1 VIGVLV
7 SVTVKVLSMLRRV
20 VITGMGVVSPV
31 GVRLNNF
38 WDAIKTEKCGIAEIT
53 RFDASRLPCRVA
65 GEVKNY
71 NGEDYF
77 DRRTVLRTAMFSQF
91 AMIAGKEAWED
102 SGLDKFKFED
112 PDRCGVLLGNG
123 VGGLEID
130 DESHRRL
137 IEKGPSKI
145 PAMTIP
151 KMICNEAA
159 GNLSIY
165 LGIRGSAHVIVTAC
179 ASSCDAIGFAMDR
192 IRCNRADVMLSGG
205 AESAT
210 TEYGVGGFSQI
221 NSLSTNF
228 NATPSRASRPFDKN
242 RDGFVL
248 GEGAGILVLEELEH
262 AKRRGAK
269 IYAELV
275 GYGASEDAYH
285 ITAPCPDGE
294 GGTRA
299 IRLAIRDAGLR
310 MTDIDYINAHGTATP
325 TNDPIE
331 TAAIKAAF
339 GDHAYKLAVS
349 STKGMTGHT
358 LGAAGGIEAIITV
371 LAIRDNFFPATI
383 NLDEPD
389 PLCDLDYVP
398 NKGRNGT
405 INAAISMSLGFGG
418 HNSVLAM
425 KKYQPTI

>member
-1 VIGVLV
+1 
-7 SVTVKVLSMLRRV
+7 MFRRV
-20 VITGMGVVSPV
+20 VITGMGVISPIGV
-31 GVRLNNF
+31 GLNNF
-38 WDAIKTEKCGIAEIT
+38 WEAVKTETCGIAAIT
-53 RFDASRLPCRVA
+53 RFDASNLPCRVA

-77 DRRTVLRTAMFSQF
+77 DRRTVLRTAVFSQF
-91 AMIAGKEAWED
+91 AMIAGGEAWKD
-102 SGLDKFKFED
+102 SGLDKFTFDD
-112 PDRCGVLLGNG
+112 PDRCGILLGNG
-123 VGGLEID
+123 VGGLEVD
-130 DESHRRL
+130 DESHYKL
-137 IEKGPSKI
+137 FGKGPSKI

-151 KMICNEAA
+151 KMICNEAS

-192 IRCNRADVMLSGG
+192 IRCGRADVMLSGG

-210 TEYGVGGFSQI
+210 TEYGIGGFCQL
-221 NSLSTNF
+221 NALSTNF
-228 NATPSRASRPFDKN
+228 NNTPARASRPFDKD

-262 AKRRGAK
+262 AQKRGAK

-285 ITAPCPDGE
+285 ITAPSPNGE

-299 IRLAIRDAGLR
+299 ILSAIRDAGFKPA
-310 MTDIDYINAHGTATP
+310 DIDYINAHGTSTP

-331 TAAIKAAF
+331 TAAIKNAF
-339 GDHAYKLAVS
+339 GEHAYKLAVS

-358 LGAAGGIEAIITV
+358 LGAAGGIEAIITALSV
-371 LAIRDNFFPATI
+371 HDNFFPATI

-398 NKGRNGT
+398 NKGRNRI

-418 HNSVLAM
+418 HNSVIAM
-425 KKYQPTI
+425 KKYTATSQD